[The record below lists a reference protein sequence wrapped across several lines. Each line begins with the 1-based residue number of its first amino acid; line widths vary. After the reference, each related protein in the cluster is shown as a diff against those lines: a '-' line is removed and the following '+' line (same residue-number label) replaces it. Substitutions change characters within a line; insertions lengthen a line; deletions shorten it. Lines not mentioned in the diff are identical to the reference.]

1 VGAHL
6 DALPTIAN
14 QNGGTRAS
22 GRPGYDFEIV
32 GSPNYVR
39 FVYGGTAGAAY
50 DPGYHQACDTIG
62 NLSDRA
68 LDEMSDAAAHATLT
82 FALTTSAVN
91 GTDKGK
97 AKGQFDRAFDCQGPH
112 ARR

>member
-1 VGAHL
+1 MRRI
-6 DALPTIAN
+6 LPTLLLVLLPAL
-14 QNGGTRAS
+14 AS
-22 GRPGYDFEIV
+22 GARWGDPEV
-32 GSPNYVR
+32 
-39 FVYGGTAGAAY
+39 AGLV
-50 DPGYHQACDTIG
+50 T
-62 NLSDRA
+62 DRA

-97 AKGQFDRAFDCQGPH
+97 GTGLYEGVFDYQGPK